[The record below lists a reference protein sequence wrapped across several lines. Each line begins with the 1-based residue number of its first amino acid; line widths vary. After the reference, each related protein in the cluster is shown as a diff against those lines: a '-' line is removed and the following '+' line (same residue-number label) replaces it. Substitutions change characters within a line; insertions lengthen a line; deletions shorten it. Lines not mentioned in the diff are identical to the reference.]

1 MWHVSIR
8 DIFILEYQEVYK
20 PHDYGMICTTR
31 SIRFPR
37 DYNMRYMKMMAYAIY
52 DKNDISY
59 YERRE
64 G

>member
-1 MWHVSIR
+1 
-8 DIFILEYQEVYK
+8 
-20 PHDYGMICTTR
+20 MICTAR

>member
-1 MWHVSIR
+1 
-8 DIFILEYQEVYK
+8 
-20 PHDYGMICTTR
+20 MICTTR
-31 SIRFPR
+31 SVRFRR
-37 DYNMRYMKMMAYAIY
+37 DYTMQYMEMMAYAIY